1 MVRRFWRLLERRE
14 RRALVSLVPLM
25 LVAAA
30 VEVVGVAAVIP
41 FLSVL
46 ADPDSLS
53 TLPLVGPIVIASEID
68 DVGLLVRLTGL
79 LFAAVI
85 LLANIMLIVK
95 QYWLLRFSWSLN
107 HTLST
112 RLLRHYLQQAYVFTL
127 TRNTGT
133 MTNKLIVEVR
143 QVVEAGLRSAMEIVV
158 RVAMIVALVGFLIA
172 LDPQMAVVVFVA
184 LGLLYGAIYQVTKGV
199 LGRLGRETVVASAS
213 RVKAINEALGG
224 FKELK
229 VAGREASALLAYEV
243 PSRRFGDLQATIG
256 AISTLPRY
264 ALEALAIGGMVLIAT
279 LMAGRD
285 GSFAATL
292 PLLGAYAFAGMRL
305 LPSIQ
310 ALFASLARIRSVT
323 GALETVEEDFMHAIV
338 EEGALEAVPTPLPFT
353 GAIELRGVGFTYPA
367 TDHPVLYEVD
377 IEIPRGQSIAFV
389 GRTGSGKTTL
399 VDVVLGL
406 LEVEA
411 GDILL
416 DGVPVAAE
424 HRRAYRRLFGYVPQ
438 TIFLMDDTIARN
450 VAFGVTEEEIDQEAV
465 RTACELAQIADF
477 VEQELPAGY
486 ATVVGERGVRLS
498 GGQRQRIGIARALYH
513 RPEILVFDEATS
525 ALDVHTERHVY
536 AALAALAK
544 THTIITVAHRLE
556 TVTASDHVVVLEY
569 GRIVDQGPPSE
580 VLVRYRQGV
589 LGA

>member
-1 MVRRFWRLLERRE
+1 MIRRFWRLLERKE

-25 LVAAA
+25 LLAAA

-46 ADPDSLS
+46 ADPGSLPA
-53 TLPLVGPIVIASEID
+53 LPLIGPLVVASEID
-68 DVGLLVRLTGL
+68 DVGVLVRLTGL
-79 LFAAVI
+79 LLAAVI
-85 LLANIMLIVK
+85 LVANIVIIVK

-112 RLLRHYLQQAYVFTL
+112 RLLRHYLRQAYVFTL
-127 TRNTGT
+127 TRNTGA

-143 QVVEAGLRSAMEIVV
+143 QVVELGLRSALEIVV
-158 RVAMIVALVGFLIA
+158 RVAMIAALVGFLIA

-184 LGLLYGAIYQVTKGV
+184 LGVVYGAIYQVTKGI
-199 LGRLGRETVVASAS
+199 LQRLGRETVMAGAF

-229 VAGREASALLAYEV
+229 VAGREASALRAYEE

-310 ALFASLARIRSVT
+310 SLFLSLARIRSVT
-323 GALETVEEDFMHAIV
+323 GALEAVEADFLEAAAA
-338 EEGALEAVPTPLPFT
+338 EGALEAPATPPPFET
-353 GAIELRGVGFTYPA
+353 AIELRGVGFTYPA
-367 TDHPVLYEVD
+367 TDHPVLQGID
-377 IEIPRGQSIAFV
+377 IEIPRGHSIALV

-406 LEVEA
+406 LEADV

-416 DGVPVAAE
+416 DGVPIVAE

-438 TIFLMDDTIARN
+438 NIFLKDDTIARN
-450 VAFGVTEEEIDQEAV
+450 VAFGVTEEEIDHEAV

-513 RPEILVFDEATS
+513 RPQILVFDEATS

-556 TVTASDHVVVLEY
+556 TVTNRDHVVVLER
-569 GRIVDQGPPSE
+569 GRIIDQGRPNE
-580 VLVRYRQGV
+580 FHVRYRDGV
-589 LGA
+589 VRT

>member
-14 RRALVSLVPLM
+14 RRALMALVPLM

-46 ADPDSLS
+46 ADPDSLA
-53 TLPLVGPIVIASEID
+53 TLPLVGPLVVSSEID
-68 DVGLLVRLTGL
+68 DVGVLVRLTGL
-79 LFAAVI
+79 LLAAVI
-85 LLANIMLIVK
+85 LVANIIIIVK

-112 RLLRHYLQQAYVFTL
+112 RLLRHYLRQAYVYSL
-127 TRNTGT
+127 TRNTGAL
-133 MTNKLIVEVR
+133 TNKLIVEVR
-143 QVVEAGLRSAMEIVV
+143 QVVDGGLRSVMEIVV
-158 RVAMIVALVGFLIA
+158 RAAMIAALVAFLIA

-184 LGLLYGAIYQVTKGV
+184 LGLVYGAIYQVTKGI
-199 LGRLGRETVVASAS
+199 LQRLGRESVVAGAS

-229 VAGREASALLAYEV
+229 AAGREASALRAYAV

-292 PLLGAYAFAGMRL
+292 PLLGAYAFAGLRL
-305 LPSIQ
+305 LPSLQ
-310 ALFASLARIRSVT
+310 ALFTSLARIRSVT
-323 GALETVEEDFMHAIV
+323 GALEAIEADFLQAAAT
-338 EEGALEAVPTPLPFT
+338 EGALEAPPTPPPFDT
-353 GAIELRGVGFTYPA
+353 ALELRAVGFTYPA
-367 TDHPVLYEVD
+367 TDHPVLHD
-377 IEIPRGQSIAFV
+377 IDVEIPRGRSIAFV

-406 LEVEA
+406 LEPDEGVVM
-411 GDILL
+411 I
-416 DGVPVAAE
+416 DGIPVAQDQ
-424 HRRAYRRLFGYVPQ
+424 RRAYRRLFGYVPQ
-438 TIFLMDDTIARN
+438 SIFLMDDTIARN
-450 VAFGVTEEEIDQEAV
+450 VAFGVPEEEIDHGAV
-465 RTACELAQIADF
+465 RSACELAQIADF
-477 VEQELPAGY
+477 VEHDLPDGY

-513 RPEILVFDEATS
+513 RPQVLVFDEATS
-525 ALDVHTERHVY
+525 ALDVHTERYVY

-556 TVTASDHVVVLEY
+556 TVTGSDHVVVLEH
-569 GRIVDQGPPSE
+569 GRIVDQGRPND
-580 VLVRYRQGV
+580 VLVRYREGV
-589 LGA
+589 VHP